1 MRHDLLFAPH
11 VTILQLSPI
20 DNRLPVRYSGTKIG
34 FPWSSTVA
42 NLVKG
47 KNRMTTTMSSLPQV
61 IQAFFIGLRLLGDL
75 LDPQRSPISVCVA
88 ADQASLDR

>member
-1 MRHDLLFAPH
+1 MRHNPLFAPD

-34 FPWSSTVA
+34 LPWSSTAA

-61 IQAFFIGLRLLGDL
+61 FQAFFIGLRLFGDL

-88 ADQASLDR
+88 GDQASVDR